1 MVTKSAKSRTLQRS
15 RNVIE
20 TPVLEERFFED
31 VRAIPGAARRKAYAA
46 ANFIMVE
53 AYWQVGRR
61 IVQEEQGGKG
71 RADYGSFLVR
81 DLARRLGDEF
91 GKGVSIANPWNFRQF
106 FQTYPAEE
114 KLYALRRELTW
125 SHHRLLM
132 RVEDQGARQ
141 YYIDEAAGQGWSTR
155 VLERHIA
162 TQTFERLLVRP
173 AQKKVMPAKTRSAA
187 GPDIASRRIHQRPL
201 RAGISGSAGTA
212 GR

>member
-31 VRAIPGAARRKAYAA
+31 VRAILGAARRKAYAA

-91 GKGVSIANPWNFRQF
+91 GKGVSIANLWNFRQF

-141 YYIDEAAGQGWSTR
+141 YYIDEAAGQGRCIGWC
-155 VLERHIA
+155 IGW
-162 TQTFERLLVRP
+162 
-173 AQKKVMPAKTRSAA
+173 RS
-187 GPDIASRRIHQRPL
+187 GQRSR
-201 RAGISGSAGTA
+201 
-212 GR
+212 